1 VRFKLAILNVLA
13 KRPGGRAT
21 LDEIRRDVGITVA
34 SGDRTEQL
42 KRFSALGDVDIYRS
56 GWVLRDDAGMVI
68 TDAGRLLLRSL
79 EDSDGQS
86 LEPSSASS
94 HPPDLTDNLTATEE
108 SLRDFDHQLRML
120 DNNTYHDDDDGHQ
133 GDQDQQG
140 RTVAIEAPTATSQNE
155 AIDLPERADPN
166 VDEPGPAK
174 EQSIFDIRPSYFAQQ
189 TSLASSER
197 KGFAQHLGRGAFAF
211 LSLALVVACVV
222 AAIAFGQIQSLKSDI
237 LAQRRE
243 LLSFKERIVRL
254 EQIEKE
260 RRDSDQREDAQ
271 SKSDAEKNKPA
282 DEARTDQA
290 GLSLSREEIQFIK
303 DYIKPAR
310 AQGTPAPDIKVGDSV
325 TGAMIPLPSQL
336 MEKVPKLLG
345 GKFMIRNGSIIVVKR
360 ASRQADVVVPAY

>member
-21 LDEIRRDVGITVA
+21 LDEVRRDVGIFIA
-34 SGDRTEQL
+34 SGDWTEQL
-42 KRFSALGDVDIYRS
+42 KRFSALGDIDIYRS
-56 GWVLRDDAGMVI
+56 GWVLRDDGGLLI
-68 TDAGRLLLRSL
+68 SDAGRLLLRSL
-79 EDSDGQS
+79 DDSNGQS
-86 LEPSSASS
+86 LESSLAPVSQ
-94 HPPDLTDNLTATEE
+94 PPGLTDDLTATEQR
-108 SLRDFDHQLRML
+108 LRNFDHELRML
-120 DNNTYHDDDDGHQ
+120 DNNAYGDDDDHQ
-133 GDQDQQG
+133 GDQDQHG
-140 RTVAIEAPTATSQNE
+140 RTAAIEGPTAASLNG
-155 AIDLPERADPN
+155 AIDLPERADPD

-174 EQSIFDIRPSYFAQQ
+174 KQSIFDVRPSYFAQQ
-189 TSLASSER
+189 TSLAPSEK
-197 KGFAQHLGRGAFAF
+197 KGLAKHLGRAAIA
-211 LSLALVVACVV
+211 LLALALAVACIV

-243 LLSFKERIVRL
+243 LLSFKERIARL

-290 GLSLSREEIQFIK
+290 ALSLSREEIQFIK

-310 AQGTPAPDIKVGDSV
+310 TQGTPAPDINVGDSV

-336 MEKVPKLLG
+336 MDKVPKLLG

-360 ASRQADVVVPAY
+360 ASRQADVVVPAN